1 MNGAAA
7 VESAVGIE
15 VYATRGE
22 RCRGVAKSSAGD
34 FRVEEMVTAGEMEKE
49 PLPGYFP
56 VYRVEKQG
64 VDTMHMA
71 EELSRELRSRVS
83 YGGMKD
89 SRARSVQFVTPT
101 SLRSARPDRVNGDRF
116 TAELVGWAPKPLT
129 RGSVVGNRFL
139 VVLRECCET
148 IGQRVEESFDAAR
161 RGKVPNYFG
170 LQRFGVR
177 GAGTHAVGKAM
188 VAGDFEGAV
197 RLILGG
203 SGGGALRLARGQDV
217 ERAVAREAERHPGE
231 WVRVLRAVPLGLRR
245 LYVQAYQSFIFNRSL
260 SLALRA
266 GEDISTYVKGD
277 NWATVSGG
285 GLVTSHARSAREVP
299 TGTATPLIQLVGY
312 AYRNYGSRFDGY
324 VEEVL
329 RAEGVSPGQFFL
341 EGMQEASAEGGFR
354 RPQIAVAEESWKL
367 EGETAELAFALGRG
381 QYATVL
387 LREILKPEDPLV
399 SGLF

>member
-1 MNGAAA
+1 M
-7 VESAVGIE
+7 
-15 VYATRGE
+15 R
-22 RCRGVAKSSAGD
+22 
-34 FRVEEMVTAGEMEKE
+34 
-49 PLPGYFP
+49 
-56 VYRVEKQG
+56 
-64 VDTMHMA
+64 
-71 EELSRELRSRVS
+71 
-83 YGGMKD
+83 D
-89 SRARSVQFVTPT
+89 SRARSVQYVTPT
-101 SLRSARPDRVNGDRF
+101 SLRSARPERVDGGRF
-116 TAELVGWAPKPLT
+116 TANLVGWVPRPLT

-148 IGQRVEESFDAAR
+148 IGQRAEEAYDAAR

-188 VAGDFEGAV
+188 VDGDFEGAV
-197 RLILGG
+197 RLILGDSAG
-203 SGGGALRLARGQDV
+203 EQVLSGGGAPRLARGQDI

-231 WVRVLRAVPLGLRR
+231 WVRALRAVPLKLRR

-266 GEDISTYVKGD
+266 GEDISAYVKGD
-277 NWATVSGG
+277 NWAAVSEG
-285 GLVTSHARSAREVP
+285 GLLTSHARSAREDP
-299 TGTATPLIQLVGY
+299 AGRATPLIQLAGY

-329 RAEGVSPGQFFL
+329 RAEGVSPGQFFI
-341 EGMQEASAEGGFR
+341 EAMQEASAEGGFR
-354 RPQIAVAEESWKL
+354 RPQIAIAEEFWKS
-367 EGETAELAFALGRG
+367 EGKTAELSFALGRG